1 MRKLFVVELRDCVE
15 NDLIG
20 VKKGTSYVQ
29 VYGRDALQVKEKVN
43 NIVNFNSESNG
54 VGEVR
59 VVSVLPQGESIDQ
72 NWSAYLEIKN
82 PKFFEE
88 SLQD

>member
-15 NDLIG
+15 NDLLG

-29 VYGRDALQVKEKVN
+29 VYGRDALQVQEKVN
-43 NIVNFNSESNG
+43 DIVNFNSESNG
-54 VGEVR
+54 VGGVN
-59 VVSVLPQGESIDQ
+59 VVDRLHEGESIDQ

-82 PKFFEE
+82 PKFFEK
-88 SLQD
+88 SF

>member
-29 VYGRDALQVKEKVN
+29 VYGRDVLQVKEKVN

-54 VGEVR
+54 VGR
-59 VVSVLPQGESIDQ
+59 VNVIDRLPEGESIDQ

>member
-15 NDLIG
+15 NDLLG

-43 NIVNFNSESNG
+43 DVVNFNSESNG
-54 VGEVR
+54 VGR
-59 VVSVLPQGESIDQ
+59 VNVIDRLPEGESIDQ

>member
-15 NDLIG
+15 NNLIG

-29 VYGRDALQVKEKVN
+29 VYGRDALQVQEKVN
-43 NIVNFNSESNG
+43 DIVNFNSESSG
-54 VGEVR
+54 VGGVNVIDR
-59 VVSVLPQGESIDQ
+59 LPEGESIDQ

-82 PKFFEE
+82 PKFFEK

>member
-72 NWSAYLEIKN
+72 NWPAYLEIKN

>member
-43 NIVNFNSESNG
+43 DVVNFNSESNG
-54 VGEVR
+54 VGR
-59 VVSVLPQGESIDQ
+59 VNVIDRLPEGESIDQ

-82 PKFFEE
+82 PKFFKK

>member
-1 MRKLFVVELRDCVE
+1 MRKLFVVELKNCVE
-15 NDLIG
+15 NNLLG

-29 VYGRDALQVKEKVN
+29 VYGRDALQVQEKVN
-43 NIVNFNSESNG
+43 DIVNFNSESNG
-54 VGEVR
+54 VGGVNIIDR
-59 VVSVLPQGESIDQ
+59 LPEGESIDQ
-72 NWSAYLEIKN
+72 NWSAYLGIKN

>member
-1 MRKLFVVELRDCVE
+1 MRKLFVVELKDCEE
-15 NDLIG
+15 NNLLG

-29 VYGRDALQVKEKVN
+29 VYGRDALQVQEKIDG
-43 NIVNFNSESNG
+43 IVNGNSESNG

-72 NWSAYLEIKN
+72 NWSAYLEMKN
-82 PKFFEE
+82 PKFFEK